1 MKMRTIAKTSLAL
14 GLLTTCAIT
23 VTTQSVKAEKVQS
36 TKVDKVPTLKGE
48 RLAMINITTGANTAT
63 TQAANTRQE
72 RTSKLEKAPNTNE
85 EKTSTSKIEKISQP
99 KQEAQK
105 SLNISATPAPKQEQS
120 QTTTES
126 ATPKTKVTTPSSTKV
141 EAPQQAAN
149 ATTPSSTKVE
159 APQQAANATT
169 PPSTKVE
176 APKQTPNAPTPPS
189 TKVEAP
195 QSPTTKQVPTEIN
208 PKFKNLRAYYTKPSL
223 EFKNEIGIILKKW
236 TTIRFMNVVPDYFI
250 YKIALVGKDDKKYGE
265 GVHRNVDVFVVL
277 EENNYNLEKYSVGGI
292 TKSNSKKVDHKAGV
306 RITKEDNK
314 GTISHDVSE
323 FKITKE
329 QISLK
334 ELDFKLRKQLIEK
347 NNLYGNVGSGKIV
360 IKMKNG
366 GKYTFELHKKLQEDR
381 MADVIDGTNIDNIE
395 VNIK

>member
-14 GLLTTCAIT
+14 GLLTTGAIT
-23 VTTQSVKAEKVQS
+23 VTTQSVKAEKIQS
-36 TKVDKVPTLKGE
+36 TKVDKVPTLKAE
-48 RLAMINITTGANTAT
+48 RLAMINITAGANSAT

-72 RTSKLEKAPNTNE
+72 RTPKLEKAPNTNE
-85 EKTSTSKIEKISQP
+85 EKTSASKIEKISQP
-99 KQEAQK
+99 KQEEQK
-105 SLNISATPAPKQEQS
+105 TLNISATPAPKQEQS

-126 ATPKTKVTTPSSTKV
+126 TTPKTKVTTPPSTNTPQPMQSTKSD
-141 EAPQQAAN
+141 
-149 ATTPSSTKVE
+149 T
-159 APQQAANATT
+159 
-169 PPSTKVE
+169 
-176 APKQTPNAPTPPS
+176 
-189 TKVEAP
+189 P

-208 PKFKNLRAYYTKPSL
+208 PKFKDLRAYYTKPSL

-347 NNLYGNVGSGKIV
+347 IICTVTLVQV
-360 IKMKNG
+360 
-366 GKYTFELHKKLQEDR
+366 KLLL
-381 MADVIDGTNIDNIE
+381 
-395 VNIK
+395 K

>member
-1 MKMRTIAKTSLAL
+1 MKITTIAKTSLAL
-14 GLLTTCAIT
+14 GLLTTGVIT
-23 VTTQSVKAEKVQS
+23 TTTQE
-36 TKVDKVPTLKGE
+36 
-48 RLAMINITTGANTAT
+48 
-63 TQAANTRQE
+63 
-72 RTSKLEKAPNTNE
+72 
-85 EKTSTSKIEKISQP
+85 
-99 KQEAQK
+99 
-105 SLNISATPAPKQEQS
+105 
-120 QTTTES
+120 
-126 ATPKTKVTTPSSTKV
+126 
-141 EAPQQAAN
+141 AN

-159 APQQAANATT
+159 APQSTPPSTKVEAPQSKPNATT

-176 APKQTPNAPTPPS
+176 TPQQTPNATTPSS
-189 TKVEAP
+189 TKVETP

-208 PKFKNLRAYYTKPSL
+208 PKFKDLRAYYTKPSL

-236 TTIRFMNVVPDYFI
+236 TTIRFMNIVPDYFI
-250 YKIALVGKDDKKYGE
+250 YKIALVGKDDKKYDE

-277 EENNYNLEKYSVGGI
+277 EEKNKYGVERYSVGGI

-334 ELDFKLRKQLIEK
+334 ELDFKLRKQLIE
-347 NNLYGNVGSGKIV
+347 NHNLYGNVGSGKIV
-360 IKMKNG
+360 INMKNG
-366 GKYTFELHKKLQEDR
+366 GKYTFELHKNLQENR

>member
-1 MKMRTIAKTSLAL
+1 MKITTIAKTSLAL
-14 GLLTTCAIT
+14 GLLTTG
-23 VTTQSVKAEKVQS
+23 V
-36 TKVDKVPTLKGE
+36 
-48 RLAMINITTGANTAT
+48 ITTT
-63 TQAANTRQE
+63 TQAANATTPSSIKVE
-72 RTSKLEKAPNTNE
+72 RPQPTPN
-85 EKTSTSKIEKISQP
+85 
-99 KQEAQK
+99 A
-105 SLNISATPAPKQEQS
+105 
-120 QTTTES
+120 
-126 ATPKTKVTTPSSTKV
+126 TTPSSTKV
-141 EAPQQAAN
+141 ETPQQAAN

-159 APQQAANATT
+159 APKQTPNATT
-169 PPSTKVE
+169 PSSTKVE
-176 APKQTPNAPTPPS
+176 TSQPTPNAPTPPS
-189 TKVEAP
+189 TKVETP

-208 PKFKNLRAYYTKPSL
+208 PKFKDLRAYYTKPSL

-236 TTIRFMNVVPDYFI
+236 TTIRFMNIVPDYFI

-306 RITKEDNK
+306 RITKEDKK

-334 ELDFKLRKQLIEK
+334 ELDFKLRKQLVE
-347 NNLYGNVGSGKIV
+347 NHNLYGNVGSGKII

-366 GKYTFELHKKLQEDR
+366 GKYTFELHKKLQKDR
-381 MADVIDGTNIDNIE
+381 MADVIDGTNIDSIE

>member
-1 MKMRTIAKTSLAL
+1 MKITTIAKTSLAL
-14 GLLTTCAIT
+14 GLLTTG
-23 VTTQSVKAEKVQS
+23 V
-36 TKVDKVPTLKGE
+36 
-48 RLAMINITTGANTAT
+48 ITTT
-63 TQAANTRQE
+63 TQAAN
-72 RTSKLEKAPNTNE
+72 A
-85 EKTSTSKIEKISQP
+85 
-99 KQEAQK
+99 
-105 SLNISATPAPKQEQS
+105 
-120 QTTTES
+120 
-126 ATPKTKVTTPSSTKV
+126 TTPSSTKV

-159 APQQAANATT
+159 TPQ
-169 PPSTKVE
+169 
-176 APKQTPNAPTPPS
+176 QTPNAPTTPS
-189 TKVEAP
+189 TKVETP

-208 PKFKNLRAYYTKPSL
+208 PKFKDLRAYYTKPSL

-277 EENNYNLEKYSVGGI
+277 EENDYNLEKYSVGGI
-292 TKSNSKKVDHKAGV
+292 TKSNSKKVNHKAGV

-366 GKYTFELHKKLQEDR
+366 GKYTFELHKKLQEYR

>member
-14 GLLTTCAIT
+14 GLLTTGAIT
-23 VTTQSVKAEKVQS
+23 VTTQSVKAEKIQS
-36 TKVDKVPTLKGE
+36 TKVDKVPTLKAE
-48 RLAMINITTGANTAT
+48 RLAMINITAGANSAT

-72 RTSKLEKAPNTNE
+72 RTPKLEKAPNTNE
-85 EKTSTSKIEKISQP
+85 EKTSASKIEKISQP
-99 KQEAQK
+99 KQEEQK
-105 SLNISATPAPKQEQS
+105 TLNISATPAPKQEQS

-126 ATPKTKVTTPSSTKV
+126 TTPKTKVTTPPSTNTPQPMQSTKSD
-141 EAPQQAAN
+141 
-149 ATTPSSTKVE
+149 T
-159 APQQAANATT
+159 
-169 PPSTKVE
+169 
-176 APKQTPNAPTPPS
+176 
-189 TKVEAP
+189 P

-208 PKFKNLRAYYTKPSL
+208 PKFKDLRAYYTKPSL
-223 EFKNEIGIILKKW
+223 EFKNDIGIILKKW

-366 GKYTFELHKKLQEDR
+366 GKYTFELHKKLQENR

>member
-1 MKMRTIAKTSLAL
+1 MKITTIAKTSLAL
-14 GLLTTCAIT
+14 GLLTTG
-23 VTTQSVKAEKVQS
+23 V
-36 TKVDKVPTLKGE
+36 
-48 RLAMINITTGANTAT
+48 
-63 TQAANTRQE
+63 
-72 RTSKLEKAPNTNE
+72 
-85 EKTSTSKIEKISQP
+85 IS
-99 KQEAQK
+99 
-105 SLNISATPAPKQEQS
+105 
-120 QTTTES
+120 TTT
-126 ATPKTKVTTPSSTKV
+126 
-141 EAPQQAAN
+141 QAAN

-159 APQQAANATT
+159 APQPTPNATT
-169 PPSTKVE
+169 PSSTKVE
-176 APKQTPNAPTPPS
+176 TPQQTPNTPTPPS
-189 TKVEAP
+189 TKVETP
-195 QSPTTKQVPTEIN
+195 QSPTTKQAQTEIN
-208 PKFKNLRAYYTKPSL
+208 PKYKDLRAYYTKPSL
-223 EFKNEIGIILKKW
+223 EFKNEIGIIIKKW
-236 TTIRFMNVVPDYFI
+236 TTIRFMNVIPDYFI

-366 GKYTFELHKKLQEDR
+366 GKYTFELHKKLQENR

>member
-1 MKMRTIAKTSLAL
+1 MKITTIAKTSLAL
-14 GLLTTCAIT
+14 GLLTTG
-23 VTTQSVKAEKVQS
+23 V
-36 TKVDKVPTLKGE
+36 
-48 RLAMINITTGANTAT
+48 ITTT
-63 TQAANTRQE
+63 T
-72 RTSKLEKAPNTNE
+72 
-85 EKTSTSKIEKISQP
+85 
-99 KQEAQK
+99 
-105 SLNISATPAPKQEQS
+105 
-120 QTTTES
+120 
-126 ATPKTKVTTPSSTKV
+126 
-141 EAPQQAAN
+141 QAAN

-159 APQQAANATT
+159 APQSTPPSTKIEAPQSTPPSTKIEAPQSTPPSTKVEAPQQTANATT
-169 PPSTKVE
+169 PPSTKV
-176 APKQTPNAPTPPS
+176 TTPPS
-189 TKVEAP
+189 TNTPQPMQSTKSDTP

-208 PKFKNLRAYYTKPSL
+208 PKFKDLRAYYTKPSL

-366 GKYTFELHKKLQEDR
+366 GKYTFELHKKLQENR

>member
-1 MKMRTIAKTSLAL
+1 MKITTIAKTSLAL
-14 GLLTTCAIT
+14 GLLTTG
-23 VTTQSVKAEKVQS
+23 V
-36 TKVDKVPTLKGE
+36 
-48 RLAMINITTGANTAT
+48 ITTT
-63 TQAANTRQE
+63 TQAAN
-72 RTSKLEKAPNTNE
+72 
-85 EKTSTSKIEKISQP
+85 
-99 KQEAQK
+99 
-105 SLNISATPAPKQEQS
+105 AT
-120 QTTTES
+120 
-126 ATPKTKVTTPSSTKV
+126 TPPSTKVETPQQAANATTPSSTKV
-141 EAPQQAAN
+141 ETPQQAANATTPSSTKVETPQQAAN

-159 APQQAANATT
+159 APKQTPNATT
-169 PPSTKVE
+169 PSSTKVE
-176 APKQTPNAPTPPS
+176 TSQPTPNAPTPPS
-189 TKVEAP
+189 TKVETP

-208 PKFKNLRAYYTKPSL
+208 PKFKDLRAYYTKPSL

-236 TTIRFMNVVPDYFI
+236 TTIRFMNIVPDYFI

-306 RITKEDNK
+306 RITKEDKK

-334 ELDFKLRKQLIEK
+334 ELDFKLRKQLVE
-347 NNLYGNVGSGKIV
+347 NHNLYGNVGSGKII

-366 GKYTFELHKKLQEDR
+366 GKYTFELHKKLQKDR
-381 MADVIDGTNIDNIE
+381 MADVIDGTNIDSIE

>member
-1 MKMRTIAKTSLAL
+1 MKITTIAKTSLAL
-14 GLLTTCAIT
+14 GLLTTG
-23 VTTQSVKAEKVQS
+23 V
-36 TKVDKVPTLKGE
+36 
-48 RLAMINITTGANTAT
+48 ITTT
-63 TQAANTRQE
+63 TQAAN
-72 RTSKLEKAPNTNE
+72 
-85 EKTSTSKIEKISQP
+85 
-99 KQEAQK
+99 
-105 SLNISATPAPKQEQS
+105 AT
-120 QTTTES
+120 
-126 ATPKTKVTTPSSTKV
+126 TPSSTKVEAPQQAANATTPSSTKVETPQQTPNATTPSSTKV

-159 APQQAANATT
+159 AP
-169 PPSTKVE
+169 
-176 APKQTPNAPTPPS
+176 KQTPNATTPSS
-189 TKVEAP
+189 TKVETP

-208 PKFKNLRAYYTKPSL
+208 PKFKDLRAYYTKPSL

-236 TTIRFMNVVPDYFI
+236 TTIRFMNIVPDYFI

-277 EENNYNLEKYSVGGI
+277 EENNYNLKKYSVGGI

-314 GTISHDVSE
+314 GIISHDVSE

-334 ELDFKLRKQLIEK
+334 ELDFKLRKQLIE
-347 NNLYGNVGSGKIV
+347 NHNLYGNVGSGKIV

-366 GKYTFELHKKLQEDR
+366 GKYTFELHKKLQENR
-381 MADVIDGTNIDNIE
+381 MADVIDATNIDNIE

>member
-1 MKMRTIAKTSLAL
+1 MKITMIAKTSLAL
-14 GLLTTCAIT
+14 GLLTTG
-23 VTTQSVKAEKVQS
+23 V
-36 TKVDKVPTLKGE
+36 
-48 RLAMINITTGANTAT
+48 ITTT
-63 TQAANTRQE
+63 TQAA
-72 RTSKLEKAPNTNE
+72 KA
-85 EKTSTSKIEKISQP
+85 STPSS
-99 KQEAQK
+99 
-105 SLNISATPAPKQEQS
+105 
-120 QTTTES
+120 
-126 ATPKTKVTTPSSTKV
+126 TKVEAPQSTPPSTKVEAPQSKPNATTPSSTKV
-141 EAPQQAAN
+141 EAPQSTPPSTKVEAPQSKPN

-159 APQQAANATT
+159 APQQTANATT
-169 PPSTKVE
+169 PPSTKV
-176 APKQTPNAPTPPS
+176 TTPPS
-189 TKVEAP
+189 TNTPQPMQSTKSDTP

-208 PKFKNLRAYYTKPSL
+208 PKFKDLRAYYTKPSL

-236 TTIRFMNVVPDYFI
+236 TTIRFMNIVPDYFI

-314 GTISHDVSE
+314 GIISHDVSE

-366 GKYTFELHKKLQEDR
+366 GKYTFELHKKLQENR

>member
-1 MKMRTIAKTSLAL
+1 MKITTIAKTSLAL
-14 GLLTTCAIT
+14 GLLTTG
-23 VTTQSVKAEKVQS
+23 V
-36 TKVDKVPTLKGE
+36 
-48 RLAMINITTGANTAT
+48 ITTT
-63 TQAANTRQE
+63 TQAAN
-72 RTSKLEKAPNTNE
+72 A
-85 EKTSTSKIEKISQP
+85 
-99 KQEAQK
+99 
-105 SLNISATPAPKQEQS
+105 
-120 QTTTES
+120 
-126 ATPKTKVTTPSSTKV
+126 TTPSSTKI
-141 EAPQQAAN
+141 EAPQQVAN

-189 TKVEAP
+189 TKVETP

-208 PKFKNLRAYYTKPSL
+208 PKFKDLRAYYTKPSL

-250 YKIALVGKDDKKYGE
+250 YKIALVGKNDKKYGE

-334 ELDFKLRKQLIEK
+334 ELDFKLRKQLIE
-347 NNLYGNVGSGKIV
+347 NHNLYGNVGSGKIV

-366 GKYTFELHKKLQEDR
+366 GKYTFELHKKLQENR

>member
-1 MKMRTIAKTSLAL
+1 MKITTIAKTSLAL
-14 GLLTTCAIT
+14 GLLTTG
-23 VTTQSVKAEKVQS
+23 V
-36 TKVDKVPTLKGE
+36 
-48 RLAMINITTGANTAT
+48 ITTT
-63 TQAANTRQE
+63 T
-72 RTSKLEKAPNTNE
+72 
-85 EKTSTSKIEKISQP
+85 
-99 KQEAQK
+99 
-105 SLNISATPAPKQEQS
+105 
-120 QTTTES
+120 
-126 ATPKTKVTTPSSTKV
+126 
-141 EAPQQAAN
+141 QAAN

-159 APQQAANATT
+159 APQQTANATTPHSTKVETPQQTPNATTPSSTKVETTQAANATTSSSTKVETPQQTPNPPTSPSTKVETPQQAANATT
-169 PPSTKVE
+169 PSSTKVEVPQSTPLSTKVE
-176 APKQTPNAPTPPS
+176 APQSKPNATTPPS
-189 TKVEAP
+189 SNVDTSPP

-208 PKFKNLRAYYTKPSL
+208 PKFKDLRAYYTKPSI

-314 GTISHDVSE
+314 GIISHDVSE

-366 GKYTFELHKKLQEDR
+366 GKYTFELHKKLQENR

>member
-1 MKMRTIAKTSLAL
+1 MKITTIAKTSLAL
-14 GLLTTCAIT
+14 GLLTTGVIT
-23 VTTQSVKAEKVQS
+23 TTTQE
-36 TKVDKVPTLKGE
+36 
-48 RLAMINITTGANTAT
+48 
-63 TQAANTRQE
+63 
-72 RTSKLEKAPNTNE
+72 
-85 EKTSTSKIEKISQP
+85 
-99 KQEAQK
+99 
-105 SLNISATPAPKQEQS
+105 
-120 QTTTES
+120 
-126 ATPKTKVTTPSSTKV
+126 
-141 EAPQQAAN
+141 AN

-159 APQQAANATT
+159 APQSTPPSTKVEAPQSKPNATT

-176 APKQTPNAPTPPS
+176 TPQQTPNATTSSS
-189 TKVEAP
+189 TKVETP

-208 PKFKNLRAYYTKPSL
+208 PKFKDLRAYYTKPSL

-236 TTIRFMNVVPDYFI
+236 TTIRFMNIVPDYFI
-250 YKIALVGKDDKKYGE
+250 YKIALVGKDDKKYDE

-277 EENNYNLEKYSVGGI
+277 EEKNKYGVERYSVGGI

-334 ELDFKLRKQLIEK
+334 ELDFKLRKQLIE
-347 NNLYGNVGSGKIV
+347 NHNLYGNVGSGKIV
-360 IKMKNG
+360 INMKNG
-366 GKYTFELHKKLQEDR
+366 GKYTFELHKKLQENR

>member
-1 MKMRTIAKTSLAL
+1 MKITTIAKTSLAL
-14 GLLTTCAIT
+14 GLLTTG
-23 VTTQSVKAEKVQS
+23 V
-36 TKVDKVPTLKGE
+36 
-48 RLAMINITTGANTAT
+48 ITTT
-63 TQAANTRQE
+63 T
-72 RTSKLEKAPNTNE
+72 
-85 EKTSTSKIEKISQP
+85 
-99 KQEAQK
+99 
-105 SLNISATPAPKQEQS
+105 
-120 QTTTES
+120 
-126 ATPKTKVTTPSSTKV
+126 
-141 EAPQQAAN
+141 QAAN

-159 APQQAANATT
+159 APQQAANAITSS
-169 PPSTKVE
+169 STKVE
-176 APKQTPNAPTPPS
+176 TPQQTPNAPTPPS
-189 TKVEAP
+189 TKVETP

-208 PKFKNLRAYYTKPSL
+208 PKFKDLRAYYTKPSL

-236 TTIRFMNVVPDYFI
+236 TTIRFMNIVPDYFI

-306 RITKEDNK
+306 RITKEDKK

-334 ELDFKLRKQLIEK
+334 ELDFKLRKQLVE
-347 NNLYGNVGSGKIV
+347 NHNLYGNVGSGKIV

>member
-1 MKMRTIAKTSLAL
+1 MKITTIAKTSLAL
-14 GLLTTCAIT
+14 GLLTTG
-23 VTTQSVKAEKVQS
+23 V
-36 TKVDKVPTLKGE
+36 
-48 RLAMINITTGANTAT
+48 ITTT
-63 TQAANTRQE
+63 TQAAN
-72 RTSKLEKAPNTNE
+72 
-85 EKTSTSKIEKISQP
+85 
-99 KQEAQK
+99 
-105 SLNISATPAPKQEQS
+105 AT
-120 QTTTES
+120 
-126 ATPKTKVTTPSSTKV
+126 TPPSTKVETPQQAANATTPSSTKV
-141 EAPQQAAN
+141 ETPQQAAN

-159 APQQAANATT
+159 APKQTPNATT
-169 PPSTKVE
+169 PSSTKVE
-176 APKQTPNAPTPPS
+176 TSQPTPNAPTPPS
-189 TKVEAP
+189 TKVETP

-208 PKFKNLRAYYTKPSL
+208 PKFKDLRAYYTKPSL

-236 TTIRFMNVVPDYFI
+236 TTIRFMNIVPDYFI

-306 RITKEDNK
+306 RITKEDKK

-334 ELDFKLRKQLIEK
+334 ELDFKLRKQLVE
-347 NNLYGNVGSGKIV
+347 NHNLYGNVGSGKII

-366 GKYTFELHKKLQEDR
+366 GKYTFELHKKLQKDR
-381 MADVIDGTNIDNIE
+381 MADVIDGTNIDSIE

>member
-1 MKMRTIAKTSLAL
+1 MKITTIAKTSLAL
-14 GLLTTCAIT
+14 GLLTTG
-23 VTTQSVKAEKVQS
+23 V
-36 TKVDKVPTLKGE
+36 
-48 RLAMINITTGANTAT
+48 ITTT
-63 TQAANTRQE
+63 TQAAN
-72 RTSKLEKAPNTNE
+72 A
-85 EKTSTSKIEKISQP
+85 
-99 KQEAQK
+99 
-105 SLNISATPAPKQEQS
+105 
-120 QTTTES
+120 
-126 ATPKTKVTTPSSTKV
+126 TTPSSTKVEAPQSKPNATTPPSTKV

-159 APQQAANATT
+159 APQSKPNATT
-169 PPSTKVE
+169 PSSTKVE
-176 APKQTPNAPTPPS
+176 APQSKPNATTPSS
-189 TKVEAP
+189 TKVETP

-208 PKFKNLRAYYTKPSL
+208 PKFKDLRAYYTKPSL

-360 IKMKNG
+360 IKMKDG
-366 GKYTFELHKKLQEDR
+366 GKYTFELHKKLQENR
-381 MADVIDGTNIDNIE
+381 MADVIDGTNINNIE

>member
-1 MKMRTIAKTSLAL
+1 MKITTIAKTSLAL
-14 GLLTTCAIT
+14 GLLTTGVIT
-23 VTTQSVKAEKVQS
+23 TTTQE
-36 TKVDKVPTLKGE
+36 
-48 RLAMINITTGANTAT
+48 
-63 TQAANTRQE
+63 
-72 RTSKLEKAPNTNE
+72 
-85 EKTSTSKIEKISQP
+85 
-99 KQEAQK
+99 
-105 SLNISATPAPKQEQS
+105 
-120 QTTTES
+120 
-126 ATPKTKVTTPSSTKV
+126 
-141 EAPQQAAN
+141 AN

-159 APQQAANATT
+159 APQSTPPSTKVEAPQSKPNATT

-176 APKQTPNAPTPPS
+176 APQQTPNATTPSS
-189 TKVEAP
+189 TKVETP

-208 PKFKNLRAYYTKPSL
+208 PKFKDLRAYYTKPSL

-236 TTIRFMNVVPDYFI
+236 TTIRFMNIVPDYFI
-250 YKIALVGKDDKKYGE
+250 YKIALVGKDDKKYDE

-277 EENNYNLEKYSVGGI
+277 EEKNKYGVERYSVGGI

-334 ELDFKLRKQLIEK
+334 ELDFKLRKQLIE
-347 NNLYGNVGSGKIV
+347 NHNLYGNVGSGKIV
-360 IKMKNG
+360 INMKNG
-366 GKYTFELHKKLQEDR
+366 GKYTFELHKKLQENR

>member
-1 MKMRTIAKTSLAL
+1 MKITTIAKTSLAL
-14 GLLTTCAIT
+14 GLLTTG
-23 VTTQSVKAEKVQS
+23 V
-36 TKVDKVPTLKGE
+36 
-48 RLAMINITTGANTAT
+48 ITTT
-63 TQAANTRQE
+63 TQAAN
-72 RTSKLEKAPNTNE
+72 
-85 EKTSTSKIEKISQP
+85 
-99 KQEAQK
+99 
-105 SLNISATPAPKQEQS
+105 AT
-120 QTTTES
+120 
-126 ATPKTKVTTPSSTKV
+126 TPSSTKVETPQQTANATTPSSTKV

-159 APQQAANATT
+159 APQQTPNATT
-169 PPSTKVE
+169 PSSTKVE
-176 APKQTPNAPTPPS
+176 TPQQTPNATTPSSTKVETPQQTPNAPTTPS
-189 TKVEAP
+189 TKVETP

-208 PKFKNLRAYYTKPSL
+208 PKFKDLRAYYTKPSL

-236 TTIRFMNVVPDYFI
+236 ATIRFMNVVPDYFI

-366 GKYTFELHKKLQEDR
+366 GKYTFELHKKLQENR

>member
-1 MKMRTIAKTSLAL
+1 MKITTIAKTSLAL
-14 GLLTTCAIT
+14 GLLTTG
-23 VTTQSVKAEKVQS
+23 V
-36 TKVDKVPTLKGE
+36 
-48 RLAMINITTGANTAT
+48 ITTT
-63 TQAANTRQE
+63 T
-72 RTSKLEKAPNTNE
+72 
-85 EKTSTSKIEKISQP
+85 
-99 KQEAQK
+99 
-105 SLNISATPAPKQEQS
+105 
-120 QTTTES
+120 
-126 ATPKTKVTTPSSTKV
+126 
-141 EAPQQAAN
+141 QAAN

-159 APQQAANATT
+159 APQQTANATT

-176 APKQTPNAPTPPS
+176 TPQQTPNATTPSS
-189 TKVEAP
+189 TKVETTQAANATTPSSTKVETP

-208 PKFKNLRAYYTKPSL
+208 PKFKDLRAYYTKPSL

-360 IKMKNG
+360 IKMKDG
-366 GKYTFELHKKLQEDR
+366 GKYTFELHKKLQENR

>member
-1 MKMRTIAKTSLAL
+1 MKITTIAKTSLAL
-14 GLLTTCAIT
+14 GLLTTG
-23 VTTQSVKAEKVQS
+23 V
-36 TKVDKVPTLKGE
+36 
-48 RLAMINITTGANTAT
+48 ITTT
-63 TQAANTRQE
+63 T
-72 RTSKLEKAPNTNE
+72 
-85 EKTSTSKIEKISQP
+85 
-99 KQEAQK
+99 
-105 SLNISATPAPKQEQS
+105 
-120 QTTTES
+120 
-126 ATPKTKVTTPSSTKV
+126 
-141 EAPQQAAN
+141 QAAN

-159 APQQAANATT
+159 APQQTANATTPHSTKVETPQQTPNATTPSSTKVETPQAANATT
-169 PPSTKVE
+169 PSSTKVETPQQTPNPPTSPSTKVETPQQAANATTPSSTKVEVPQSTPLSTKVE
-176 APKQTPNAPTPPS
+176 APQSKPNATTPPS
-189 TKVEAP
+189 SNVDTSPP

-208 PKFKNLRAYYTKPSL
+208 PKFKDLRAYYTKPSI

-314 GTISHDVSE
+314 GIISHDVSE

-366 GKYTFELHKKLQEDR
+366 GKYTFELHKKLQENR

>member
-1 MKMRTIAKTSLAL
+1 MKITTIAKTSLAL
-14 GLLTTCAIT
+14 GLLTTG
-23 VTTQSVKAEKVQS
+23 V
-36 TKVDKVPTLKGE
+36 
-48 RLAMINITTGANTAT
+48 ITTT
-63 TQAANTRQE
+63 TQAA
-72 RTSKLEKAPNTNE
+72 S
-85 EKTSTSKIEKISQP
+85 
-99 KQEAQK
+99 
-105 SLNISATPAPKQEQS
+105 
-120 QTTTES
+120 
-126 ATPKTKVTTPSSTKV
+126 
-141 EAPQQAAN
+141 

-159 APQQAANATT
+159 APQQAANAITSS
-169 PPSTKVE
+169 STKVE
-176 APKQTPNAPTPPS
+176 TPQQTPNAPTPPS
-189 TKVEAP
+189 TKVETP

-208 PKFKNLRAYYTKPSL
+208 PKFKDLRAYYTKPSL

-236 TTIRFMNVVPDYFI
+236 TTIRFMNIVPDYFI

-306 RITKEDNK
+306 RITKEDKK

-334 ELDFKLRKQLIEK
+334 ELDFKLRKQLVE
-347 NNLYGNVGSGKIV
+347 NHNLYGNVGSGKIV

>member
-1 MKMRTIAKTSLAL
+1 MKITTIAKTSLAL
-14 GLLTTCAIT
+14 GLLTTG
-23 VTTQSVKAEKVQS
+23 V
-36 TKVDKVPTLKGE
+36 
-48 RLAMINITTGANTAT
+48 ITTT
-63 TQAANTRQE
+63 T
-72 RTSKLEKAPNTNE
+72 
-85 EKTSTSKIEKISQP
+85 
-99 KQEAQK
+99 
-105 SLNISATPAPKQEQS
+105 
-120 QTTTES
+120 
-126 ATPKTKVTTPSSTKV
+126 
-141 EAPQQAAN
+141 QAAN

-159 APQQAANATT
+159 APQSTPPSTKIEAPQSTPPSTKIEAPQSKPNATTPPSTKIEAPQSKPNATT

-176 APKQTPNAPTPPS
+176 APQQTANATTPPS
-189 TKVEAP
+189 TKVTTPPSTNTPQPMQSTKSDTP

-208 PKFKNLRAYYTKPSL
+208 PKFKDLRAYYTKPSL

-366 GKYTFELHKKLQEDR
+366 GKYTFELHKKLQENR

>member
-14 GLLTTCAIT
+14 GILTTGAIT
-23 VTTQSVKAEKVQS
+23 VTTQSVKAEKLQS
-36 TKVDKVPTLKGE
+36 TKVDKVPTLKAE

-72 RTSKLEKAPNTNE
+72 RTPKLEKAPNTNE
-85 EKTSTSKIEKISQP
+85 EKTSASKIEKISQP

-126 ATPKTKVTTPSSTKV
+126 TTPKTKVTTPPSTNTPQPMQSTKSD
-141 EAPQQAAN
+141 
-149 ATTPSSTKVE
+149 T
-159 APQQAANATT
+159 
-169 PPSTKVE
+169 
-176 APKQTPNAPTPPS
+176 
-189 TKVEAP
+189 P
-195 QSPTTKQVPTEIN
+195 QSPTIKQAQTDIT
-208 PKFKNLRAYYTKPSL
+208 PKYEDLRAYYTKPSF
-223 EFKNEIGIILKKW
+223 EFEKQFGFMLKPW
-236 TTIRFMNVVPDYFI
+236 TTVRFMNVIPNRFI
-250 YKIALVGKDDKKYGE
+250 YKIALVGKDEKKYKDGPYD
-265 GVHRNVDVFVVL
+265 NIDVFIVL
-277 EENNYNLEKYSVGGI
+277 EDNKYQLKKYSVGGI

-366 GKYTFELHKKLQEDR
+366 GKYTFELHKKLQENR

>member
-1 MKMRTIAKTSLAL
+1 MKITTIAKTSLAL
-14 GLLTTCAIT
+14 GLLTTG
-23 VTTQSVKAEKVQS
+23 V
-36 TKVDKVPTLKGE
+36 
-48 RLAMINITTGANTAT
+48 ITTT
-63 TQAANTRQE
+63 T
-72 RTSKLEKAPNTNE
+72 
-85 EKTSTSKIEKISQP
+85 
-99 KQEAQK
+99 
-105 SLNISATPAPKQEQS
+105 
-120 QTTTES
+120 
-126 ATPKTKVTTPSSTKV
+126 
-141 EAPQQAAN
+141 QAAN

-159 APQQAANATT
+159 APQSTPPSTKIEAPQSKPNATT

-176 APKQTPNAPTPPS
+176 APQQTANATTPPS
-189 TKVEAP
+189 TKVTTPPSTNTPQPMQSTKSDTP
-195 QSPTTKQVPTEIN
+195 QSPNTKQVPTEIN
-208 PKFKNLRAYYTKPSL
+208 PKFKDLRAYYTKPSL

-366 GKYTFELHKKLQEDR
+366 GKYTFELHKKLQENR
-381 MADVIDGTNIDNIE
+381 MADVI
-395 VNIK
+395 

>member
-1 MKMRTIAKTSLAL
+1 MKITTIAKTSLAL
-14 GLLTTCAIT
+14 GLLTTG
-23 VTTQSVKAEKVQS
+23 V
-36 TKVDKVPTLKGE
+36 
-48 RLAMINITTGANTAT
+48 ITTT
-63 TQAANTRQE
+63 TQAAN
-72 RTSKLEKAPNTNE
+72 A
-85 EKTSTSKIEKISQP
+85 
-99 KQEAQK
+99 
-105 SLNISATPAPKQEQS
+105 
-120 QTTTES
+120 
-126 ATPKTKVTTPSSTKV
+126 TTPSSTKV

-159 APQQAANATT
+159 TPQ
-169 PPSTKVE
+169 
-176 APKQTPNAPTPPS
+176 QTPNAPTTPS
-189 TKVEAP
+189 TKVETP

-208 PKFKNLRAYYTKPSL
+208 PKFKDLRAYYTKPSL

-292 TKSNSKKVDHKAGV
+292 TKSNSKKVNHKAGV

-366 GKYTFELHKKLQEDR
+366 GKYTFELHKKLQEYR
-381 MADVIDGTNIDNIE
+381 MADVIDGANIDNIE